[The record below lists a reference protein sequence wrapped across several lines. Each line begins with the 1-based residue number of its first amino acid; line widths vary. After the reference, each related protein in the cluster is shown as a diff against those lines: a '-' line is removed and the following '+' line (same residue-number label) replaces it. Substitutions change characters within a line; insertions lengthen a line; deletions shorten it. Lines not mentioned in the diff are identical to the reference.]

1 MTVQD
6 RGRIADG
13 ALPAPARERTLVLEE
28 DRALCE
34 VVVPGLARQAQRAS
48 MAGVVRRRVGS
59 WDAARDSGLARG
71 GFGLLVLDGV
81 LIRRVGVEGRFGAEL
96 LSTGDLLR
104 PWQHDGEAGAL
115 PFEMAWR
122 IVAPLRLAVLDR
134 SWVMRMAAFP
144 DVAAELTGRALE
156 RSRRLATLMAIAQ
169 QPRLDQ
175 RVWLLF
181 WELADRHGRVHRDGV
196 HLDLRLTHEV
206 ISHLVA
212 ARRPSVSTALS
223 KLAGRG
229 ILRREG
235 GGWILTGPPP
245 PEAPGEDVA
254 LPGHERAGLADG

>member
-1 MTVQD
+1 MDVHD
-6 RGRIADG
+6 RVPSRVEA
-13 ALPAPARERTLVLEE
+13 ALPRARELVLEL
-28 DRALCE
+28 DRELLDA
-34 VVVPGLARQAQRAS
+34 VPAERAGRARAASLATVEARRA
-48 MAGVVRRRVGS
+48 GS
-59 WDAARDSGLARG
+59 WDAAADAGLARG
-71 GFGLLVLDGV
+71 GFGLLVTGGV
-81 LIRRVGVEGRFGAEL
+81 LVRRVGVEGRFGAEL
-96 LSTGDLLR
+96 LASGDLLR

-122 IVAPLRLAVLDR
+122 IVAPLRFAVLDR
-134 SWVMRMAAFP
+134 AWAARMAPFP
-144 DVAAELTGRALE
+144 EVAAELVGRALE

-181 WELADRHGRVHRDGV
+181 WELADRHGRVHPDGV

-223 KLAGRG
+223 SLASRG

-235 GGWILTGPPP
+235 GGWVLSGPPP
-245 PEAPGEDVA
+245 DEPPGEEVT
-254 LPGHERAGLADG
+254 LPGDA